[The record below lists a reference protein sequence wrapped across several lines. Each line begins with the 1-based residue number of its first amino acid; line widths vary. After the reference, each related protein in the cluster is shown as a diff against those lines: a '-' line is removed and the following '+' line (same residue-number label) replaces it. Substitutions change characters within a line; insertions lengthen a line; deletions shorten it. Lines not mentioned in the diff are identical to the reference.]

1 MIHRNF
7 KEIHK
12 KFRRESKSISAVFVI
27 LKLPLQK
34 LNGTSTSPASA
45 AKLESKTKKSEM
57 VAVEDVGMYHY
68 QMSEKKARNVCW
80 PKHEGDVDECCTEFY
95 KAKQVTGRWTLVSR
109 TTYFLENEKTFPVCM
124 MHCSLIHIIIQ
135 CML

>member
-7 KEIHK
+7 KVIHK

-34 LNGTSTSPASA
+34 SNGTSTSPASA

-57 VAVEDVGMYHY
+57 VTVEDLGTYHY

-80 PKHEGDVDECCTEFY
+80 PKHEGDIDECCTEIY
-95 KAKQVTGRWTLVSR
+95 KAKQETSKWSLDTGQS
-109 TTYFLENEKTFPVCM
+109 NDIFP
-124 MHCSLIHIIIQ
+124 
-135 CML
+135 